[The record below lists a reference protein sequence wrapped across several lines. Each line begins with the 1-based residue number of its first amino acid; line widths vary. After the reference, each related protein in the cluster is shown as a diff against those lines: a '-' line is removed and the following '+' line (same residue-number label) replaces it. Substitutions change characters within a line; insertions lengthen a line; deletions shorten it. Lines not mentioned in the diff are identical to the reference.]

1 MSLYECAYA
10 ENQMRPNRPSDDTLD
25 MHAENQMCPNP
36 SSDDTLDMHAENQMC
51 PNPSSDD
58 TLDMHAENQMCP
70 NPSSDDILDSTK
82 NCTVQQLT
90 QSVQPTTAD
99 SQRVMVSIH
108 GLLHWNIWQ
117 RANQSGSWP
126 QRRCA
131 SASSNL
137 HAFSMLHSLGVEPI
151 HSCIRQPCCCQR
163 KVGAFENSLKQ
174 KGMPQKCHVLNNE
187 FLLCFERKSLRIL
200 QGKSRMQLR

>member
-10 ENQMRPNRPSDDTLD
+10 ENQMRPNRP
-25 MHAENQMCPNP
+25 
-36 SSDDTLDMHAENQMC
+36 
-51 PNPSSDD
+51 SDD

-174 KGMPQKCHVLNNE
+174 KGTPQKCHVLNNE
-187 FLLCFERKSLRIL
+187 FLLCLNENRCESCKENPGCNCGRESQNSWTFRWVTDLPTSAR
-200 QGKSRMQLR
+200 GSMPSGSVH